1 MYTYGDRRTPQS
13 ALSSVK
19 EGRDGR
25 EVKEALQNV
34 TPTRQN
40 RMSKNLTEESLT
52 SLRSGD
58 VKQAGDKDAQAA
70 RESDA
75 ASTYSEEQ
83 PLVVFLQVGRQTR
96 KVTLPVGDTQPDRG
110 LNLAML
116 RMQFVDQFSYS
127 SGKLDF
133 PEIYIKDHATGV
145 PYQLEDMSDIEP
157 RSLLMLNIE
166 PLDQVKEHVDLSIA
180 SLSREL
186 TELKTLLRENTMTRD
201 APRHTPMLAEST
213 PIPDTEFKKAGD
225 RMSTQIMTTTPTPV
239 SYTHL

>member
-75 ASTYSEEQ
+75 ASIYSEEQ

-96 KVTLPVGDTQPDRG
+96 KVT
-110 LNLAML
+110 
-116 RMQFVDQFSYS
+116 
-127 SGKLDF
+127 
-133 PEIYIKDHATGV
+133 
-145 PYQLEDMSDIEP
+145 
-157 RSLLMLNIE
+157 
-166 PLDQVKEHVDLSIA
+166 
-180 SLSREL
+180 
-186 TELKTLLRENTMTRD
+186 
-201 APRHTPMLAEST
+201 
-213 PIPDTEFKKAGD
+213 
-225 RMSTQIMTTTPTPV
+225 PV